1 MAEVSETSAVVTAAD
16 VLGVSTVETGSVFGI
31 STTCVASVMG
41 VAVVLLCWEDTLTDV
56 CNGSVCTDAA
66 AGRLADR
73 LLSIVISQGIL
84 LVSVGYPV
92 V

>member
-1 MAEVSETSAVVTAAD
+1 
-16 VLGVSTVETGSVFGI
+16 
-31 STTCVASVMG
+31 MG
-41 VAVVLLCWEDTLTDV
+41 VVVVLLCWEDTLTDV

-73 LLSIVISQGIL
+73 LLSIVISQEIL